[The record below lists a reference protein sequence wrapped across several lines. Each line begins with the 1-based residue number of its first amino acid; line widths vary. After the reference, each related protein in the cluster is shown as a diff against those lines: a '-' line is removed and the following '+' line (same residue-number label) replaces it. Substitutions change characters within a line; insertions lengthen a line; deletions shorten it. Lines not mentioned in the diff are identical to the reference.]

1 MNSIAYQ
8 REEKNGGRIGK
19 VGQELEVVENHA
31 IPTLG
36 GGYAMINSVATVR
49 WYTVENCE
57 VL

>member
-49 WYTVENCE
+49 WYTAEN
-57 VL
+57 